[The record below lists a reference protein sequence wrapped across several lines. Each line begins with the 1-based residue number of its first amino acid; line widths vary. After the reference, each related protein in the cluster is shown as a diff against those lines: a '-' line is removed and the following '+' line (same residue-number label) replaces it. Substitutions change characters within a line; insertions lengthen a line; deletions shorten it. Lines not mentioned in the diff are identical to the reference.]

1 MHYSACMDRCMN
13 FRTKVGLFLLWVCVC
28 VLLFA
33 DLGKSPSLL
42 VDSLFDFGHVPLFM
56 VVAAVVLRV
65 LDTRERQK
73 ADLRVYAEAFAI
85 SLGFGAASEIVQHFL
100 PDRSFELGDIGRDAA
115 GALAFVLVAY
125 QHRRPMPH
133 ARRVAMTGLAVLAVL
148 AALVPV
154 AAAAAD
160 ELRARRDFPLLASFE
175 TTYEMKRWVVKEGS
189 ASRARTHATDGLYAL
204 ELRLEPGVYPGAT
217 LDFPPR
223 DWRGFESLAFDAYL
237 EGTTPLPVTVRI
249 NDLEHNEQY
258 ADRYNKTFTLKP
270 GANRVVIDLHE
281 VERSPVGRRMDMGRI
296 ALVCLFSYQLKE
308 PRTVYLDNVRL
319 GNVKAPG
326 RLP

>member
-1 MHYSACMDRCMN
+1 
-13 FRTKVGLFLLWVCVC
+13 
-28 VLLFA
+28 
-33 DLGKSPSLL
+33 
-42 VDSLFDFGHVPLFM
+42 
-56 VVAAVVLRV
+56 
-65 LDTRERQK
+65 
-73 ADLRVYAEAFAI
+73 
-85 SLGFGAASEIVQHFL
+85 
-100 PDRSFELGDIGRDAA
+100 
-115 GALAFVLVAY
+115 
-125 QHRRPMPH
+125 
-133 ARRVAMTGLAVLAVL
+133 
-148 AALVPV
+148 
-154 AAAAAD
+154 
-160 ELRARRDFPLLASFE
+160 
-175 TTYEMKRWVVKEGS
+175 
-189 ASRARTHATDGLYAL
+189 
-204 ELRLEPGVYPGAT
+204 GAT

-258 ADRYNKTFTLKP
+258 SDRYNRTFTLKP

-281 VERSPVGRRMDMGRI
+281 VERSPAGRRMDMGRI